1 MFKVSFLFLA
11 WSRCYRMRF
20 QFNPLRVSPLCHSS
34 ACIFMNAGFV
44 QKLLQHLNSPLSVLS
59 VDTLRTERSTTR
71 TGFNPSSHGCCTDNH
86 SPDLCYPVDSS
97 PRVDN
102 PSNEL
107 EQIIQQEKNLL
118 IDFNRLKQDYDK
130 LRLQVDG
137 EIHNLTTANNALN
150 QIVLAI
156 KKELEGISNL
166 AVKGFRGNITRVET
180 EILNH
185 ARVLGSAMSAAHY
198 SVLHDDLQVI
208 QDRLKAVGMA
218 YDTLTTFLNQAFNSS
233 RAVTGFASE
242 DIPGIETFLRST
254 PAPIPVAIKPFT
266 TPPVASS
273 NAAVLAGVHVGPPSS
288 LFTATAQA
296 GPSRLIHPLP
306 PRPESSVNTGGVQRT
321 RRRRNRFLRN
331 SSAPNSYQGQTQNY
345 DDN

>member
-1 MFKVSFLFLA
+1 MHL
-11 WSRCYRMRF
+11 
-20 QFNPLRVSPLCHSS
+20 
-34 ACIFMNAGFV
+34 MNAGFV
-44 QKLLQHLNSPLSVLS
+44 QKLLQLLNSPLSVIS
-59 VDTLRTERSTTR
+59 VDMLRAERSTTR
-71 TGFNPSSHGCCTDNH
+71 TGFNSSSHGCCTDNH
-86 SPDLCYPVDSS
+86 SPDLYPVDSS
-97 PRVDN
+97 PRVDS
-102 PSNEL
+102 PPNEL
-107 EQIIQQEKNLL
+107 EQIVQQEKNLL
-118 IDFNRLKQDYDK
+118 MDFNRLKQDYDK

-198 SVLHDDLQVI
+198 SVLHDDLQII

-233 RAVTGFASE
+233 RAVTGFSSETDDIVVRILKYASG
-242 DIPGIETFLRST
+242 DILGIETFLRST

-266 TPPVASS
+266 TPPVASP
-273 NAAVLAGVHVGPPSS
+273 NAAVLAGVHVGPLSS
-288 LFTATAQA
+288 LFTAAAQA
-296 GPSRLIHPLP
+296 GPSRLVHPLP
-306 PRPESSVNTGGVQRT
+306 PRPESSVNTGGVQRS
-321 RRRRNRFLRN
+321 RRRHNRFLRN
-331 SSAPNSYQGQTQNY
+331 SSAPNFYQGQTQNY